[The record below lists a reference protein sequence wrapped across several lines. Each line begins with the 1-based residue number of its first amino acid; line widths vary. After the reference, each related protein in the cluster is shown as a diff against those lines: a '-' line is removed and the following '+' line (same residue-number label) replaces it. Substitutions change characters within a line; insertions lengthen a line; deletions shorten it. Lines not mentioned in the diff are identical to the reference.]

1 MLASCTLLGQF
12 LFANAGMLLYKITG
26 GQINTSSSKQISME
40 DIQTQ
45 WTLWAWVFPWKRTA
59 YFTGISVYKV
69 VPTEDGDDV
78 GVKIVGQKDYWDSMN
93 IQPNSDGRYQTVT
106 KVLR

>member
-45 WTLWAWVFPWKRTA
+45 WTL
-59 YFTGISVYKV
+59 
-69 VPTEDGDDV
+69 
-78 GVKIVGQKDYWDSMN
+78 
-93 IQPNSDGRYQTVT
+93 
-106 KVLR
+106 